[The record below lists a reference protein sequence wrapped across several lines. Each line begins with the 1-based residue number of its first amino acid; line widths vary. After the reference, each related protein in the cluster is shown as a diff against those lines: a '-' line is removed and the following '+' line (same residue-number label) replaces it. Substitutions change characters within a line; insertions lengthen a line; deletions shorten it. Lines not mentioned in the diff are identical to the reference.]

1 MAVKI
6 GSSIAALQ
14 AQRRLSEATSS
25 VSVSLARLSSGQ
37 RITRASDDAAGVA
50 IADTLKNR
58 ARVYTRGAKN
68 VGDGLSLLDVADATV
83 TELSGLATRILELA
97 EQAATGGYSSS
108 QRRAM
113 DTEAQRLRDEF
124 WRISRATQFNGLN
137 LFDGSVQSLRIQS
150 GFGVE
155 GGITSS
161 LGGNLG
167 TGELGGAAA
176 VTSTGVGAYA
186 LASADFNGDGTID
199 IVTSN
204 STGNQL
210 KFLRGNGNGTF
221 AAPVDLV
228 AGSTTVDIAAADFNN
243 DGAMDIIAASGTTS
257 LSLFLNNRAGGFNA
271 VSTVTTSGNAI
282 AVTAADTDNDGR
294 MDIVVANN
302 NAGNDTISV
311 LRGSGTGTF
320 AAASDFSLGIG
331 FNPYLMAQGD
341 FNGDGNIDIAT
352 NGTSLGLQI
361 LQGNGSGGFGA
372 ASVAIPEY
380 FESVAIGDFNGDG
393 LADLAGVNSVSN
405 TNVSIFLRSSNGNAF
420 SSEAGFGTSTPDQL
434 FTLAAGDL
442 NGDGSLDILAAD
454 SFGLTYSLLGDNRGA
469 LTEQFSTTFGPVTY
483 TETTLVD
490 INGDGVPDFVGV
502 GGAVAGD
509 LNTSRNGINPLLPFS
524 LRTQADAAQAIAPL
538 SRKLDDLNKQRGV
551 IGSFQ
556 SRLTTAGQSATTQ
569 SDGFKIAES
578 RIRDVDVAMEMA
590 KLTSAQIRQ
599 QAATAVLAQA
609 NVQPSLALQLLRA

>member
-1 MAVKI
+1 MAVRI

-50 IADTLKNR
+50 IADTLNNR

-124 WRISRATQFNGLN
+124 SRISRATQFNGLN
-137 LFDGSVQSLRIQS
+137 LFDGSVQGLRIQS

-167 TGELGGAAA
+167 TGELGGAPA
-176 VTSTGVGAYA
+176 VTSTGVGAST

-199 IVTSN
+199 IVTNN

-210 KFLRGNGNGTF
+210 KFLRGNGDGTF

-228 AGSTTVDIAAADFNN
+228 GSSTTVDIAAADFNN

-294 MDIVVANN
+294 MDIVVANT
-302 NAGNDTISV
+302 GNDTIAV

-352 NGTSLGLQI
+352 NGTSVGLQI

-372 ASVAIPEY
+372 ASVVIPEY

-393 LADLAGVNSVSN
+393 YADLAGVNSVSN
-405 TNVSIFLRSSNGNAF
+405 TSVSIFLRSSNGNAF
-420 SSEAGFGTSTPDQL
+420 GSEASFGTSTPDQL
-434 FTLAAGDL
+434 STLAAGDL
-442 NGDGSLDILAAD
+442 NGDGALDILATDA
-454 SFGLTYSLLGDNRGA
+454 FGLTYSLLGDNRGA
-469 LTEQFSTTFGPVTY
+469 LTEQFSTTFGSVTFS
-483 TETTLVD
+483 ETTLVD

-502 GGAVAGD
+502 GGAVAAE
-509 LNTSRNGINPLLPFS
+509 LNISRDGINPLLPFS